1 MDIPFRRPI
10 GQVFTYFPPPCS
22 SSSGTGSRNRSSRS
36 DGEQKYEGR
45 GGGQVEGGG
54 PELVV
59 VIRGTLYSEEWTA
72 NFRLQRADE
81 DEVEKYDFEGI
92 MVPKGF
98 FGLFTEVLPQ
108 VRDGGRESEMAI

>member
-1 MDIPFRRPI
+1 
-10 GQVFTYFPPPCS
+10 
-22 SSSGTGSRNRSSRS
+22 
-36 DGEQKYEGR
+36 
-45 GGGQVEGGG
+45 
-54 PELVV
+54 VV